1 MAREGD
7 TFRVEISQAASDR
20 LYDHVLFLAKVNV
33 DAAMALRDTLLK
45 DIRSLESFT
54 YRHPVYEGPYV
65 APGKYL
71 YMLSAGR
78 YRILYQVEGDT
89 VFVDDIQDCRQN
101 QAFEG

>member
-1 MAREGD
+1 
-7 TFRVEISQAASDR
+7 
-20 LYDHVLFLAKVNV
+20 
-33 DAAMALRDTLLK
+33 MALRDAVLNG
-45 DIRSLESFT
+45 SSALESFP
-54 YRHPVYEGPYV
+54 YRHPIYEGPYV